1 MTDRHTIELP
11 NLQLSYLSWGQG
23 NEPVLCLHGMADC
36 GLVWSHFG
44 QFVTSQSDRYCV
56 VAPDLRGHGESTK
69 PTDNYSFESIIDDL
83 EGLMLSLG
91 WQSAHIIAH
100 SWSAKTVSLWAQQSP
115 QRFRSLIFVDPFFMG
130 RFPWWV
136 RLTFPLFYRVLPF
149 LKIVG
154 TFPTYAEAEKIAR
167 TLKQY
172 RDWTPFQEA
181 VFRATIA
188 EQPDGSWRSKFPVQ
202 ARNLIF
208 EAILGIDGLN
218 QSITVPTLF
227 VQPKQGLNQ
236 SEWQLKPYKI
246 YCSNLQICKVDGN
259 HWAFLVAP
267 ASFDEA
273 ILQFLSNIQRE
284 LGDCSKSG

>member
-1 MTDRHTIELP
+1 
-11 NLQLSYLSWGQG
+11 
-23 NEPVLCLHGMADC
+23 
-36 GLVWSHFG
+36 
-44 QFVTSQSDRYCV
+44 
-56 VAPDLRGHGESTK
+56 
-69 PTDNYSFESIIDDL
+69 
-83 EGLMLSLG
+83 
-91 WQSAHIIAH
+91 
-100 SWSAKTVSLWAQQSP
+100 
-115 QRFRSLIFVDPFFMG
+115 MG

-172 RDWTPFQEA
+172 RDWTPFQEV
-181 VFRATIA
+181 VFQATIA

-202 ARNLIF
+202 VRNLIF
-208 EAILGIDGLN
+208 EAILGIDGLTTT
-218 QSITVPTLF
+218 ITVPTLF

-236 SEWQLKPYKI
+236 AEWQLKPYKI

-267 ASFDEA
+267 ESFDEA

>member
-1 MTDRHTIELP
+1 
-11 NLQLSYLSWGQG
+11 
-23 NEPVLCLHGMADC
+23 MADC

-44 QFVTSQSDRYCV
+44 QFVTTQSDRYCV

-172 RDWTPFQEA
+172 RDWTPFQEV
-181 VFRATIA
+181 VFQATIA

-202 ARNLIF
+202 VRNLIF
-208 EAILGIDGLN
+208 EAILGIDGLTTT
-218 QSITVPTLF
+218 ITVPTLF

-236 SEWQLKPYKI
+236 AEWQLKPYKI

-267 ASFDEA
+267 ESFDEA

>member
-1 MTDRHTIELP
+1 MPDRHTIELP

-23 NEPVLCLHGMADC
+23 TEPVLCLHGMADC

-44 QFVTSQSDRYCV
+44 QFLASQGNRYWI

-69 PTDNYSFESIIDDL
+69 LNDSYSFESIIEDL
-83 EGLMLSLG
+83 EGLMQSLG

-130 RFPWWV
+130 RFPWLV
-136 RLTFPLFYRVLPF
+136 RLTFPLFYRILPF
-149 LKIVG
+149 LKLVG
-154 TFPTYAEAEKIAR
+154 TFSTYNKAEQIAR

-172 RDWTPFQEA
+172 RDWTPLQESI
-181 VFRATIA
+181 FRATIS
-188 EQPDGSWRSKFPVQ
+188 EQPDSSWRSKFPVH

-208 EAILGIDGLN
+208 EAILGIDGFTTT
-218 QSITVPTLF
+218 ITVPTLF
-227 VQPKQGLNQ
+227 VQPNQGLNQ
-236 SEWQLKPYKI
+236 AEWQLKPYKT

-267 ASFDEA
+267 EAFDKA
-273 ILQFLSNIQRE
+273 ILQFLSNIQGE
-284 LGDCSKSG
+284 LRDCSKPA

>member
-1 MTDRHTIELP
+1 MPDRHTIELP

-23 NEPVLCLHGMADC
+23 TEPVLCLHGMADC
-36 GLVWSHFG
+36 GLVWSHLG
-44 QFVTSQSDRYCV
+44 QFFASQGHRYYV

-69 PTDNYSFESIIDDL
+69 PTDNYSFESIIEDL
-83 EGLMLSLG
+83 EGLMVSLG

-100 SWSAKTVSLWAQQSP
+100 SWSAKTVALWAQQSP
-115 QRFRSLIFVDPFFMG
+115 HRFRSLIFVDPFFMG
-130 RFPWWV
+130 RFPWLV

-149 LKIVG
+149 LKLVG
-154 TFPTYAEAEKIAR
+154 TFPPYDEAEQIAR

-172 RDWTPFQEA
+172 RDWTPLQES
-181 VFRATIA
+181 VFRATIS
-188 EQPDGSWRSKFPVQ
+188 EQPDGSWHSKFPVQ

-208 EAILGIDGLN
+208 EAILGIDGLTTT
-218 QSITVPTLF
+218 ITVLTLF

-236 SEWQLKPYKI
+236 AEWQIKPYKT

-267 ASFDEA
+267 DTFDEA
-273 ILQFLSNIQRE
+273 ILKFLYNIQ
-284 LGDCSKSG
+284 C

>member
-23 NEPVLCLHGMADC
+23 KEPVLCLHGMADC

-69 PTDNYSFESIIDDL
+69 PIDNYSFESIIDDL
-83 EGLMLSLG
+83 ECLMLSLG

-172 RDWTPFQEA
+172 RDWTPFQEV
-181 VFRATIA
+181 VFQATIA
-188 EQPDGSWRSKFPVQ
+188 EQPDGSWRSKFPVH

-267 ASFDEA
+267 ESFDEA